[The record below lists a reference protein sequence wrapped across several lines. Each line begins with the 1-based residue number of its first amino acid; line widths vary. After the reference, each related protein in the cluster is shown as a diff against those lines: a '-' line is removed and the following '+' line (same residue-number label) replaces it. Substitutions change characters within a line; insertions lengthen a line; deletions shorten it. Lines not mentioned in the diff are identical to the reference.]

1 MALRFQQHPGL
12 VVYLTAG
19 DAGLSSSQPPHSN
32 GAGADLSVTREIAL
46 AAIDAGA
53 DVIELGVPFSDPLA
67 DGPVI
72 QRASE
77 RALARGTRLKDVLA
91 LAGELR
97 DARPEAGLVIFSY
110 LNPIL
115 RFGLAK
121 FADAAAEA
129 GVDGVLITDMIV
141 EEAGEYI
148 AEMERV
154 NLAPIFLAAP
164 TSPDERLRAIA
175 AHSKGFIYAISRTGI
190 TGQQQNVAADAEAL
204 VERIRRATGHKDG
217 PEDDADW
224 RGLPVAVGFG
234 ISNADHVAEV
244 AKFADAAVI
253 GSAIVE
259 LIERSTEEQ
268 APGVVARFIRGLFT
282 QGLRQPVEVQ
292 TL

>member
-1 MALRFQQHPGL
+1 MAIQFQQHPGL

-19 DAGLSSSQPPHSN
+19 DTGLSKHRQSS
-32 GAGADLSVTREIAL
+32 GDGADLSLTREIAL
-46 AAIDAGA
+46 AAFDAGA

-91 LAGELR
+91 LAAELR
-97 DARPEAGLVIFSY
+97 AARPKAGLVIFSY

-115 RFGLAK
+115 RFGLAR
-121 FADAAAEA
+121 FADAAAQA
-129 GVDGVLITDMIV
+129 GVDGVLLTDMIV
-141 EEAGEYI
+141 EESAEYI

-154 NLAPIFLAAP
+154 NLSPIFLAAP
-164 TSPDERLRAIA
+164 TSPDERLQAIA

-190 TGQQQNVAADAEAL
+190 TGKQKNLAADAAAL
-204 VERIRRATGHKDG
+204 VERIRRWSK
-217 PEDDADW
+217 
-224 RGLPVAVGFG
+224 LPVAVGFG

-268 APGVVARFIRGLFT
+268 APGAVAQFIQGLFI

-292 TL
+292 AL